1 MRVEKQIQE
10 TQEREEKSRQEVSH
24 YLHAVYQHYFMPILA
39 RRNPDRNRAAK
50 RSRNG
55 CPKNIIISL
64 YELAVSN
71 VFKEEGKLGNEKVL
85 KVDIK

>member
-1 MRVEKQIQE
+1 
-10 TQEREEKSRQEVSH
+10 
-24 YLHAVYQHYFMPILA
+24 MPILA

>member
-55 CPKNIIISL
+55 CPKNIIIL
-64 YELAVSN
+64 PL
-71 VFKEEGKLGNEKVL
+71 
-85 KVDIK
+85 